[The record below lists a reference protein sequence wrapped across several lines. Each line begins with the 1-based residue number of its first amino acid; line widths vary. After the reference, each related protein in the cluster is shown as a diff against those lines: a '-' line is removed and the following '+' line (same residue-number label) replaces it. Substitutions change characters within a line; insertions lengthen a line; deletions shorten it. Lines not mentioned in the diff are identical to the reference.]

1 MLVICGPTY
10 PHRLWCAWE
19 LCTLFSFMREE
30 QALDRVDM
38 VALTQEAEAVEENM
52 NVLSA
57 FDVANAHWWVV
68 VGG

>member
-1 MLVICGPTY
+1 
-10 PHRLWCAWE
+10 
-19 LCTLFSFMREE
+19 MREE

-57 FDVANAHWWVV
+57 FDVANGAHLWSPRFVHALAQT
-68 VGG
+68 